1 MIRPLVADDAA
12 ELAGLL
18 IANRTFLG
26 AFVPERADDFF
37 TADGQRTRIEA
48 AEHMYA
54 ILDGDV
60 LAGVISLSNLV
71 RGPFQSAQL
80 GYWIDEARNG
90 RGLATRALAE
100 LVDHSFADLGL
111 HRLEAA
117 TLVDNVPSRRVLEKN
132 GFTRI
137 GVASRY
143 LEIAGAW
150 SDHVLFQRTA
160 ED

>member
-1 MIRPLVADDAA
+1 MIRPLVPDDAA

-18 IANRTFLG
+18 IANRTFL
-26 AFVPERADDFF
+26 APFVPERAEDFF
-37 TADGQRTRIEA
+37 TAEGQRARIEA
-48 AEHMYA
+48 AEHVYA
-54 ILDGDV
+54 IPDGDV

-80 GYWIDEARNG
+80 GYWVDETRNG

-100 LVDHSFADLGL
+100 LVDHAFADLGL

-117 TLVDNVPSRRVLEKN
+117 ALVDNIPSQRVLEKN
-132 GFTRI
+132 GFSRI
-137 GVASRY
+137 GVAPRY

>member
-12 ELAGLL
+12 ALAGLL
-18 IANRTFLG
+18 IANRTFL
-26 AFVPERADDFF
+26 APFVPERAEDFF
-37 TADGQRTRIEA
+37 TADGQRARIEA
-48 AEHMYA
+48 AEHVYA

-80 GYWIDEARNG
+80 GYWVDETRTG

-100 LVDHSFADLGL
+100 LVDHSFAALGL

-117 TLVDNVPSRRVLEKN
+117 TLVDNVPSQRVLEKS

-137 GVASRY
+137 GVAPRY

>member
-1 MIRPLVADDAA
+1 MIRPLVPDDAA

-18 IANRTFLG
+18 IANRTFL
-26 AFVPERADDFF
+26 APFVPERAEDFF
-37 TADGQRTRIEA
+37 TAEGQRARIEA
-48 AEHMYA
+48 AEHVYA

-80 GYWIDEARNG
+80 GYWVDETRNG

-100 LVDHSFADLGL
+100 LVDHAFADLGL

-117 TLVDNVPSRRVLEKN
+117 ALVDNIPSQRVLKKN
-132 GFTRI
+132 GFSRI
-137 GVASRY
+137 GVAPRY